1 MHAGSRMKALKI
13 ELQYQSPPK
22 SQANNTL
29 EKYSNTKTNRT
40 TRAF

>member
-1 MHAGSRMKALKI
+1 MHAGSRMKALRT

-29 EKYSNTKTNRT
+29 EKYSDTKPNRT
-40 TRAF
+40 MSAF